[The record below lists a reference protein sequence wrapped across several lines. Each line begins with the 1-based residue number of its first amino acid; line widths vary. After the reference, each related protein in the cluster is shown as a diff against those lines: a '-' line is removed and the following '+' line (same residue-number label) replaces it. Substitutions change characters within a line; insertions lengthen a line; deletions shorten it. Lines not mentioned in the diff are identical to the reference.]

1 MNFFSRHLSLSWTML
16 LREWRGGEMTLLFAA
31 LTLGVTMVTGI
42 SLFAERL
49 QGALVGEASVYLGAD
64 RVLQTSEPVA
74 TDWLHHAQQQ
84 SLRTAR
90 TAIFPTMIYKTG
102 TQGDERTVLSSL
114 KAVSD
119 SYPLRGQLET
129 RDSNNISEKVAHGPV
144 RGTAWI
150 DANILTQLDIQLGD
164 RIDVGELHL
173 VAERVLLHEGDA
185 GSSFYGMGA
194 RVMINDADLPAS
206 GLVLPGSRVEYRHL
220 FAGDEKNLA
229 VFFDWLKPQLT
240 KGQRV
245 ISLQDN
251 QPGIAGALDKAA
263 LFLRLAGSLGVLLAA
278 LAAGFSAQRYCERH
292 TDAIAVMKTLGAQRA
307 RLLGLLAGQMGW
319 LWLIATTCGFLCG
332 ELLQHVFLKAM
343 ASWVPA
349 SLPAAGFYP
358 FFMGGATSLVCLL
371 TFVWPAFWRLQAVP
385 PWRVLRS
392 DNADA
397 GIYQHSLLLALPG
410 IAVLLFLYSQQVK
423 MVGLLVGGLLALI
436 LPAAIAGF
444 LLLRGG
450 RALSMQA
457 GSVWRLGIANVLRRR
472 WLSLLQ
478 IIVFGISFMLL
489 AVMVLLRTSLL
500 HEWKLQLPAN
510 APNVFLINIA
520 PQEVDAL
527 RSGLQDIGIATPT
540 LYPMVRGRLTQINN
554 REATELFDETV
565 TEVYREINLSWSEKL
580 PPDNRIVAG
589 QWHGATA
596 VNASDP
602 SIPVSIEQGLAK
614 RLNIKPG
621 DILQFT
627 IGDAHINASISSVR
641 SLQWD
646 KMTPNFFF
654 LFPPGALDNFNATW
668 MTSVHRDAEHAA
680 TMAKMLRHFPSVTAY
695 PIDDLISRIQTI
707 VDRASIA
714 VQVILVLVLAAGL
727 LVLLTCLRASIDQR
741 LHESALLRTLG
752 ASKKLIAGS
761 LAVEFIFLGLAAGV
775 LAAGGAELTAW
786 ALQTQLFK
794 MGFAPHP
801 WLWLGVPVLSTLLVG
816 GAGTAF
822 CYRAVQVPPM
832 LILRESVY
840 N

>member
-1 MNFFSRHLSLSWTML
+1 MSFFQRHLSLSWTML

-31 LTLGVTMVTGI
+31 LTLGVAIVTGI

-64 RVLQTSEPVA
+64 RVLESSEPI
-74 TDWLHHAQQQ
+74 TQDWINHAHQQ

-90 TAIFPTMIYKTG
+90 TAVFPTMIYRSDNS
-102 TQGDERTVLSSL
+102 GDERTALASL

-119 SYPLRGQLET
+119 SYPLRGQLDS
-129 RDSNNISEKVAHGPV
+129 RDKNNITEKTAHGPT

-150 DANILTQLDIQLGD
+150 DANILSQLDIQPGD
-164 RIDVGELHL
+164 RIDVGDLHL
-173 VAERVLLHEGDA
+173 VAERILLHEGDA

-206 GLVLPGSRVEYRHL
+206 GLVLPGSRVEYRYL
-220 FAGDEKNLA
+220 FAGDEKNIA
-229 VFFDWLKPQLT
+229 SFFDWLKPQLT
-240 KGQRV
+240 RNQRV
-245 ISLQDN
+245 IGLQDN

-263 LFLRLAGSLGVLLAA
+263 LFLQLAGSLGVLLAA

-292 TDAIAVMKTLGAQRA
+292 TDAIAVMKTLGAQRT

-319 LWLIATTCGFLCG
+319 LWLIATATGFLCG
-332 ELLQHVFLKAM
+332 ELLQHAFLQAM

-358 FFMGGATSLVCLL
+358 FFIGGATSFICLL
-371 TFVWPAFWRLQAVP
+371 TFVLPAFWRLQAVP

-392 DNADA
+392 DNAEA

-410 IAVLLFLYSQQVK
+410 IAVLLFLYSQQIK
-423 MVGLLVGGLLALI
+423 MVGLLVSGLLTLI
-436 LPAAIAGF
+436 LPAGVLGF

-457 GSVWRLGIANVLRRR
+457 GSMWRLGIANVLRRR

-489 AVMVLLRTSLL
+489 AVMILLRTSLL
-500 HEWKLQLPAN
+500 SEWKLQLPVN

-520 PQEVDAL
+520 PQEVDGV

-540 LYPMVRGRLTQINN
+540 LYPMVRGRLARINDH
-554 REATELFDETV
+554 EATELFDATV
-565 TEVYREINLSWSEKL
+565 TEVYREINLSWSDRL
-580 PPDNRIVAG
+580 PVDNQVVAG
-589 QWHGATA
+589 NWHGQQ
-596 VNASDP
+596 P
-602 SIPVSIEQGLAK
+602 LLPQEKYIPVSIEKGLAE
-614 RLNIKPG
+614 RLHLQLG
-621 DILQFT
+621 DHLQFT
-627 IGDAHINASISSVR
+627 IGDAQLDATISSIR

-654 LFPPGALDNFNATW
+654 LFPPGALDHFNATW
-668 MTSVHRDAEHAA
+668 MTSVHRDAQQAVA
-680 TMAKMLRHFPSVTAY
+680 MAKMLRRFPSITTY
-695 PIDDLISRIQTI
+695 PIDDLVKRIQTI

-752 ASKKLIAGS
+752 AGKKLIAGS
-761 LAVEFIFLGLAAGV
+761 LAVEFVFLGLSAGI

-786 ALQTQLFK
+786 ALQTQLFR
-794 MGFAPHP
+794 MNFVPHP
-801 WLWLGVPVLSTLLVG
+801 WLWFGVPALSTLVVG
-816 GAGTAF
+816 FTGTVF
-822 CYRAVQVPPM
+822 CYRAVRVPPM
-832 LILRESVY
+832 LILRESGY

>member
-1 MNFFSRHLSLSWTML
+1 MNFFTRHLSLSWKML
-16 LREWRGGEMTLLFAA
+16 LREWRGGEMSLLFAA
-31 LTLGVTMVTGI
+31 LTLGVAMVTGI

-64 RVLQTSEPVA
+64 RVLQVSEPIA
-74 TDWLHHAQQQ
+74 QDWLSHAQEK

-90 TAIFPTMIYKTG
+90 TAVFPTMIFKSG
-102 TQGDERTVLSSL
+102 AQDDERMVLSSL

-119 SYPLRGQLET
+119 SYPLRGQLDT
-129 RDSNNISEKVAHGPV
+129 RDSSNITQKNSHGPA

-164 RIDVGELHL
+164 TIDVGELHL
-173 VAERVLLHEGDA
+173 IAERVLVHEGDA

-206 GLVLPGSRVEYRHL
+206 GLVLPGSRVEYRYL
-220 FAGDEKNLA
+220 FAGDETNLTD
-229 VFFDWLKPQLT
+229 FFDWLKPRLA

-263 LFLRLAGSLGVLLAA
+263 VFLRLAGSLGVLLAA

-319 LWLIATTCGFLCG
+319 LWFIATASGFLLG
-332 ELLQHVFLKAM
+332 NMLQHIFLKAM

-358 FFMGGATSLVCLL
+358 FFIGGATSLICLL

-397 GIYQHSLLLALPG
+397 GIYQNSLLFALPG
-410 IAVLLFLYSQQVK
+410 IAVLLFLYSQQLK

-436 LPAAIAGF
+436 LPAAILGF

-500 HEWKLQLPAN
+500 NEWKLQLPEN

-520 PQEVDAL
+520 PQEVDAI
-527 RSGLQDIGIATPT
+527 RSGLHEIGIATPI
-540 LYPMVRGRLTQINN
+540 LFPMVRGRLTKINDH
-554 REATELFDETV
+554 EATELFDATV
-565 TEVYREINLSWSEKL
+565 TEVYREINLSWSDTL
-580 PPDNRIVAG
+580 PIDNHIIAG
-589 QWHGATA
+589 NWHSQQKWSAQDN
-596 VNASDP
+596 VF
-602 SIPVSIEQGLAK
+602 PVSIEQGLAK
-614 RLNIKPG
+614 RLHLQLG
-621 DILQFT
+621 DQLQFT
-627 IGDAHINASISSVR
+627 IGDAHLDARISSIR

-654 LFPPGALDNFNATW
+654 LFPPGALDHFNATW
-668 MTSVHRDAEHAA
+668 MTSIHRDAAQSTA
-680 TMAKMLRHFPSVTAY
+680 MAKMLRHFPSVTAY
-695 PIDDLISRIQTI
+695 PIDDLIKRIQTI
-707 VDRASIA
+707 VERASIA

-752 ASKKLIAGS
+752 AGKKLIAGS
-761 LAVEFIFLGLAAGV
+761 LAVEFVFLGLASGL
-775 LAAGGAELTAW
+775 LATVGAELTAW

-794 MGFAPHP
+794 MAFVPHP
-801 WLWLGVPVLSTLLVG
+801 LLWFALPLSSILVIGV
-816 GAGTAF
+816 AGTAF
-822 CYRAVQVPPM
+822 CYRAVRVPPM
-832 LILRESVY
+832 LILRESSV